1 MHQEANNNQNCTI
14 NQISVSDKESA
25 QTLATTLQQF
35 MNSTVN
41 IVCNEQNKDKLN
53 KLYQEFIEI
62 VNSFDSVFYL
72 SKENIEKLKSY
83 VVKMEVFEEDFKNE
97 SDEGKIFYNNL
108 WYKNN

>member
-53 KLYQEFIEI
+53 K
-62 VNSFDSVFYL
+62 FY
-72 SKENIEKLKSY
+72 
-83 VVKMEVFEEDFKNE
+83 
-97 SDEGKIFYNNL
+97 
-108 WYKNN
+108 